1 MREDVRKWI
10 KNPVLTKKDVAV
22 LQFSPRAI
30 VHGLQGIGLTLKE
43 QLSILATI
51 LKRYGKM
58 LDDMGREYLSSQVAA
73 LKQHCAK

>member
-1 MREDVRKWI
+1 MREDVKKWM
-10 KNPVLTKKDVAV
+10 KHPVLSEKDAAV
-22 LQFSPRAI
+22 LLFSPRAI

-43 QLSILATI
+43 QLAILAAI

-58 LDDMGREYLSSQVAA
+58 LDDIGREYLASQVAA